1 MTMTLMIMKQVWY
14 CCSSGTLDWL
24 LQRSAHLT
32 QLDLS
37 WYLSLHSY
45 PHNHV
50 ILLIILITIIREISP
65 NLTSPSTYHCCPH
78 NRIDHHSHHDHLIIM
93 YIEKVIIIIRVTLIL
108 MTSLGAA
115 TMADLPQ
122 LLLFFLMIIAIIVIL
137 IMIIL
142 IIQIMI
148 ILIPPG
154 VATMVDSLQLLFH
167 RSWPQL
173 DLR

>member
-1 MTMTLMIMKQVWY
+1 
-14 CCSSGTLDWL
+14 
-24 LQRSAHLT
+24 
-32 QLDLS
+32 
-37 WYLSLHSY
+37 
-45 PHNHV
+45 
-50 ILLIILITIIREISP
+50 
-65 NLTSPSTYHCCPH
+65 
-78 NRIDHHSHHDHLIIM
+78 
-93 YIEKVIIIIRVTLIL
+93 

-167 RSWPQL
+167 PSWPQL
-173 DLR
+173 DLSLLFCALTAVMWQLWMCWRRLGRTANHSPTSPWPTATFSNRLISRPWPLWSI